1 MFCFLFFAFFF
12 VSIDEIVC
20 AVESLKALFVVLF
33 YFLFIHKIFKF
44 VILIQHVIFMPKSDV
59 MITLICA
66 KSDQRNVINGKYI
79 QQATITMNINIKEY
93 KY

>member
-1 MFCFLFFAFFF
+1 
-12 VSIDEIVC
+12 
-20 AVESLKALFVVLF
+20 
-33 YFLFIHKIFKF
+33 
-44 VILIQHVIFMPKSDV
+44 MPKSNV

>member
-1 MFCFLFFAFFF
+1 
-12 VSIDEIVC
+12 
-20 AVESLKALFVVLF
+20 
-33 YFLFIHKIFKF
+33 
-44 VILIQHVIFMPKSDV
+44 MPKSDV
-59 MITLICA
+59 MITLI

>member
-1 MFCFLFFAFFF
+1 M
-12 VSIDEIVC
+12 S
-20 AVESLKALFVVLF
+20 
-33 YFLFIHKIFKF
+33 
-44 VILIQHVIFMPKSDV
+44 KSDV
-59 MITLICA
+59 MITLICV